1 MRILEIPTDETLRST
16 LVHGSPGF
24 PFECYLDEIGQFKS
38 RCIEWHW
45 HNEFEFSL
53 IISGSV
59 SCCLES
65 ECVSLQTGDGI
76 FVNSGT
82 IHRFE
87 TSDNGTMVTLVFSPE
102 FIAAQ
107 TSVIWSKTINPFLAA
122 DCTHIPLYRCCEAEN
137 CILSGIWKTYQ
148 TAFSGNP
155 ARELKIRNSVS
166 LLWENLIDLALGS
179 LSAGKASG
187 NRLMRARLQKMMEYV
202 HDHYNEKVSL
212 LDIASAASISR
223 SEALRCFHQVVHTT
237 PVNYL
242 NDYRLSRAKE
252 RLQTTSDTISFISE
266 ESGFESVSYFCR
278 IFKKK
283 YGVPPNKYRKL
294 HPQ

>member
-24 PFECYLDEIGQFKS
+24 PFECYLDEIGRFKS

-53 IISGSV
+53 VTSGSV
-59 SCCLES
+59 SCWLDS
-65 ECVSLQTGDGI
+65 EHVSLRTGDGVFI
-76 FVNSGT
+76 NSGT

-87 TSDNGTMVTLVFSPE
+87 TSDGGTMATLVFSPE

-122 DCTHIPLYRCCEAEN
+122 DCTHIPLYRNCQIEN
-137 CILSGIWKTYQ
+137 CILNGIQRTYQ
-148 TAFSGNP
+148 IAFSTDS
-155 ARELKIRNSVS
+155 ARELRIRNSVS
-166 LLWENLIDLALGS
+166 LLWENLIDLAWDS

-187 NRLMRARLQKMMEYV
+187 NRLMRARLQKMMEYI
-202 HDHYNEKVSL
+202 HAHYNEKVSL
-212 LDIASAASISR
+212 LDIASVASISR
-223 SEALRCFHQVVHTT
+223 SEALRCFRHVVHTT
-237 PVNYL
+237 PINYL

-252 RLQTTSDTISFISE
+252 LLQATADTISSVSE
-266 ESGFESVSYFCR
+266 KTGFESASYFCR

-283 YGVPPNKYRKL
+283 YGISPKQFRTNP
-294 HPQ
+294 